1 MSVIINSNFEENEKD
16 YYDNLTKHYAKFFV
30 DNYYTPSLI
39 SNQYS
44 NWTSITVNEDN
55 GYMIAIASNSNGTS
69 THNLIYS
76 SDGGL
81 EWSSINYTN
90 DNSNVTLWKDITFN
104 DSKYVAVGGYINSA
118 NNYVLI
124 MNESLSSIQGIK
136 NSASG
141 TSPNTWNSITY
152 GGGFFAA
159 VSEDGNNRLMTST
172 DGLNWISKII
182 PLQTWKKII
191 YGKGVFLAVSSSS
204 SGTNTKIIYSLDNT
218 ITWNYCVIDV
228 FTDDI
233 TNQSIV
239 FCSKINKFILS
250 FYYAINTTNYI
261 YYSEDGI
268 NWIKGSQFSGSDRIV
283 KSITWSQELQ
293 LVIITLN
300 SSTGFN
306 LIFSNN
312 GINWTTKKTN
322 FNFNNSFIKIIW
334 NRFFSNFIIINDK
347 KSSGS
352 IITTKNFGVNNF
364 IEKNKYYDPIFL
376 NQFDYLLK
384 DIKAS
389 FNQYFYSYP
398 ILNIKNEGIYYS
410 INSELPD
417 GISINNYNG
426 VISGSYNSST
436 YFPKTE
442 YIVTANDLINNQKM
456 KIKIF
461 LEFFFKIN
469 PINIFYYNNNQ
480 TLNLLISDTNTIIS
494 PTIVGTPAFNFVINN
509 NPNSSLFSINP
520 YNGYITISQTQTID
534 TTLNLTVNNLI
545 NSFST
550 DLRII
555 IKNRAPTS
563 FNYNNGAE
571 ATLIVNRTHS
581 YIPSQNTGTNLTYT
595 ISSNISNLP
604 GSSINSNTGVITIV
618 TPLTPSPS
626 RITLTITASNES
638 GTINVDFTVNIK
650 NEDITVFKYNSI
662 TSPIVLNDLINSS
675 SVYTYNPSIQ
685 TGTNVSYSIVSSPS
699 ILPNQFT
706 FNNGIISGTPK
717 VSANLLSYTIRA
729 SNDISYQEYT
739 FIFNFYYLNGTITC
753 GGRVDTPDVYVGY
766 TSLVGFATTGSG
778 FNFGSM
784 SSSSFNGK
792 NIIFFNYYEE
802 KNTYNVVTKSNIQLG
817 LNGSADNSTFNSI
830 TIGNNTINVAQ
841 ANYTYFSG
849 SNPPQTQYYWNSTN
863 SYTWFK
869 NLYNQT
875 VSITIR

>member
-1 MSVIINSNFEENEKD
+1 MSIIINSNIEENEKD
-16 YYDNLTKHYAKFFV
+16 YYNNLTKHYSKFFI

-44 NWTSITVNEDN
+44 NWTSIAVNEDN
-55 GYMIAIASNSNGTS
+55 GYMIGIASNSNGTS
-69 THNLIYS
+69 TDNLIYS
-76 SDGGL
+76 NNGGL
-81 EWSSINYTN
+81 EWSSNNYTDSDSNITSWN
-90 DNSNVTLWKDITFN
+90 DIIFGN
-104 DSKYVAVGGYINSA
+104 SKYVAVGGYINSS
-118 NNYVLI
+118 NNYVLV

-141 TSPNTWNSITY
+141 TSSNTWNSITF

-159 VSEDGNNRLMTST
+159 VSENGTNRLMTSS
-172 DGLNWISKII
+172 DGLNWTSKVI
-182 PLQTWKKII
+182 PLQTWKKIT
-191 YGKGVFLAVSSSS
+191 YGKGIFLAVSSSS
-204 SGTNTKIIYSLDNT
+204 SGTNTKIIYSLDNGN
-218 ITWNYCVIDV
+218 TWNYCIIDV
-228 FTDDI
+228 FTNDI

-250 FYYAINTTNYI
+250 FYYATNTTNYI
-261 YYSEDGI
+261 YYSDDGI
-268 NWIKGSQFSGSDRIV
+268 NWTKGLEFSGSDRIV

-293 LVIITLN
+293 LIIITLN

-312 GINWTTKKTN
+312 GINWTTKKTS

-347 KSSGS
+347 KDSGA

-364 IEKNKYYDPIFL
+364 IEKNKYYNPIFF
-376 NQFDYLLK
+376 NQFNYLLK

-410 INSELPD
+410 INPSLPD
-417 GISINNYNG
+417 GISINNDNG
-426 VISGSYNSST
+426 VISGTYDSSE
-436 YFPKTE
+436 YFPITE
-442 YIVTANDLINNQKM
+442 YIITANDLINNQKIKT
-456 KIKIF
+456 KIS

-509 NPNSSLFSINP
+509 NPNPSLFSINP
-520 YNGYITISQTQTID
+520 YNGYITISQTETID
-534 TTLNLTVNNLI
+534 VNLSITVTNLI

-550 DLRII
+550 DFRII
-555 IKNRAPTS
+555 IENRPPIF
-563 FNYNNGAE
+563 FNYNNGSE
-571 ATLIVNRTHS
+571 ATLIVNTTQL
-581 YIPSQNTGTNLTYT
+581 YTPSQNSGTGLTYT

-604 GSSINSNTGVITIV
+604 GSSINPTTGVITIV
-618 TPLTPSPS
+618 TPLTPSLR
-626 RITLTITASNES
+626 RITFTITASNQS
-638 GTINVDFTVNIK
+638 DDVSADFIIN
-650 NEDITVFKYNSI
+650 ITNKEITNFKYNSVN
-662 TSPIVLNDLINSS
+662 SPILLNDIINSS
-675 SVYTYNPSIQ
+675 NNYTYTPSIEN
-685 TGTNVSYSIVSSPS
+685 GTNVNYSIISSPS
-699 ILPNQFT
+699 ILPNQFS

-717 VSANLLSYTIRA
+717 ISANLLSYIIRV
-729 SNDISYQEYT
+729 SNDISYEDFT
-739 FIFNFYYLNGTITC
+739 FIFNFYYLNGAITC
-753 GGRVDTPDVYVGY
+753 GGYIDTPTSYVGY
-766 TSLVGFATTGSG
+766 SSQVGFATTGSG

-784 SSSSFNGK
+784 SSSSFNEK

-802 KNTYNVVTKSNIQLG
+802 KNTSNLVTKSNIRLG

-830 TIGNNTINVAQ
+830 TIGNNTINVSQ
-841 ANYTYFSG
+841 ANYIYFSG
-849 SNPPQTQYYWNSTN
+849 ANPPQTQYYWNSTN